1 MLTDAPE
8 IEDVLTDFKEWVG
21 DAIFVAHN
29 ASFDMGFIDTGYER
43 LGFGPST
50 NGVIDTLE
58 LSRTI
63 NTEYGKHG
71 LNFLAKKYGV
81 DLTQHH
87 RAIYDTEATAY
98 ILSKWFNK

>member
-1 MLTDAPE
+1 MG
-8 IEDVLTDFKEWVG
+8 W

-71 LNFLAKKYGV
+71 LNF
-81 DLTQHH
+81 
-87 RAIYDTEATAY
+87 
-98 ILSKWFNK
+98 